1 MSHAVP
7 SSRPEPRGGGT
18 AGVRRSTVRISIRYQ
33 IVALVAGILIAAML
47 TYLGLTRSLF
57 TSDKLA
63 WLYDYN
69 SLLAGTLSEE
79 VGAYLKTLGDKLRYF
94 GIEQSDHLAVE
105 EPDKHHR
112 VRALFGSREDLLALE
127 LWIRDEEGTYQ
138 KRYQYVDGARL
149 EALAIVERD
158 LAEAAR
164 QVPLSLE
171 AAAAEGQLVEN
182 VSLPPDLALL
192 RASSAADEGRIVV
205 VSYLQP
211 DRLLRLFGRSELH
224 RAWLVDGRG
233 RVVVHPDPELVL
245 TRADQS
251 SLPIVRSALEG
262 KLSRGAEEFVARGE
276 AWLGAFARVPVSR
289 LAVMIEVPRREA
301 FRATTE
307 LNRRTLLFGVGV
319 IASALLASI
328 YFSRRLSAPLRKLEE
343 TMEVVSRGDLGVE
356 VPVTN
361 NNEIGRLA
369 EAFNR
374 MSREL
379 SAREALL
386 MERNAQLVQ
395 SEKLSAL
402 GELSAGLAH
411 EVKNPMVGIVGF
423 AQLGVTSTNLQEAR
437 EYFGLI
443 EGDAKRANEIL
454 QNLLEFARPM
464 KVEMRTL
471 EPNAVVQGA
480 VRLVAHQLQISRV
493 RLETHY
499 SSGLPLIRGNDNQLQ
514 QVLVNLLMN
523 AAHAMEDAESKRL
536 YVKTSFAQ
544 SGGVLIEVRDTGH
557 GMASEVQARIFQP
570 FFTTKERGKGTGLGL
585 SVSRSIINEH
595 RGEIRVES
603 VPGQGAT
610 FVIFL
615 PPEEATAEPMS
626 DGLKGSVA
634 LADAHGRSN

>member
-1 MSHAVP
+1 M
-7 SSRPEPRGGGT
+7 
-18 AGVRRSTVRISIRYQ
+18 RISIRYQ

-94 GIEQSDHLAVE
+94 GIEQSDHLGQDEAD
-105 EPDKHHR
+105 PHHR

-127 LWIRDEEGTYQ
+127 LWIRDANGTYQ
-138 KRYQYVDGARL
+138 KRYQYVDLARL
-149 EALAIVERD
+149 EALAIVEGD

-171 AAAAEGQLVEN
+171 VAAAEGELVEN

-192 RASSAADEGRIVV
+192 RASSAADDGRIVAV
-205 VSYLQP
+205 AYLQP

-251 SLPIVRSALEG
+251 SVPIVRSALEG
-262 KLSRGAEEFVARGE
+262 KLSRGAEEFVASGE

-289 LAVMIEVPRREA
+289 LTVMIQVPRREA

-328 YFSRRLSAPLRKLEE
+328 YFSRRLSAPLRQLEE
-343 TMEVVSRGDLGVE
+343 TMAVVSRGDLGVE
-356 VPVTN
+356 VPVTS

-379 SAREALL
+379 SARESLL

-423 AQLGVTSTNLQEAR
+423 AQLGLTSTSIQEAW

-471 EPNAVVQGA
+471 DPNAVVQGA
-480 VRLVAHQLQISRV
+480 VRLVAHQLQISRI

-499 SSGLPLIRGNDNQLQ
+499 SEGLPAIRGNDNQLRQ
-514 QVLVNLLMN
+514 GLGNLMMN
-523 AAHAMEDAESKRL
+523 AAHAMEDAESKQL

-544 SGGVLIEVRDTGH
+544 SGGLLIEVRDSGH
-557 GMASEVQARIFQP
+557 GMSPEVKARIFQP
-570 FFTTKERGKGTGLGL
+570 FFTTKERGRGTGLGL

-603 VPGQGAT
+603 APGQGAT

-615 PPEEATAEPMS
+615 PPEEEVAEGAS
-626 DGLKGSVA
+626 SRLAIAAANGS
-634 LADAHGRSN
+634 SN